1 MLDPRLV
8 SVIIPTYNR
17 HQLLQLTIESVL
29 AQTYPAIEI
38 IVVDDGSTD
47 GTATML
53 AQYAGRITHIRQA
66 NRGGTAA
73 RNAGIQAAS
82 GDYLTFLDHDDLILP
97 AKIER
102 QVRMLNTRPEIG
114 AACCRW
120 YYIDEDGHRVD
131 KIGPLPEGDV
141 FGRLVC
147 GCYLW
152 SGSPLIRRQCLD
164 KVGPFD
170 EAIWSSD
177 WDMWV
182 RIAQA
187 GYHFGCIQEPLG
199 SYRVLPD
206 STMADVARTEH
217 ADVAIL
223 DKVFS
228 DPQLPADVAALENQ
242 AYGTW
247 RFWLS
252 RRYYATGD
260 PENARRNLAEALN
273 LYPQL
278 LKDRAAFLQTLCNE
292 ALDVRVDDP
301 LGFIE
306 GVLDHLPP
314 AAAAIRP
321 YRLYLLSRVHTGLA
335 LRSYGFGKVA
345 DAQRQL
351 IDAIALY
358 PVMIEQPEDFARALF
373 ACAMRL
379 PVTPHTYVAT
389 VFQEL
394 PPEAARLARVQ
405 RRVLS
410 DVEIGCAFEDYFA
423 GKHRLATRRILRA
436 LRHRP
441 SWLANR
447 GVVSVLARSLLKVLN
462 GERAKDEWKMT
473 NDQ

>member
-1 MLDPRLV
+1 MLDSRLV

-17 HQLLQLTIESVL
+17 RQLLQLALESVL

-47 GTATML
+47 NTAAML
-53 AQYAGRITHIRQA
+53 AQYAGRITCIRQA

-73 RNAGIQAAS
+73 RNAGMLAAS
-82 GDYLTFLDHDDLILP
+82 GDYLSFLDHDDLMLP
-97 AKIER
+97 TKIER
-102 QVRMLNTRPEIG
+102 QVRMLTAQSKIG
-114 AACCRW
+114 VACCRW
-120 YYIDEDGHRVD
+120 YYVDKDGNRMD
-131 KIGPLPEGDV
+131 KIGMLPEGDV

-182 RIAQA
+182 RIAQT
-187 GYHFGCIQEPLG
+187 GYRFGCIQEPLG
-199 SYRVLPD
+199 SYRILPD
-206 STMADVARTEH
+206 STMSDVARTEH

-223 DKVFS
+223 DKVFA
-228 DPQLPADVAALENQ
+228 DPQLPAAVAALKNQ

-260 PENARRNLAEALN
+260 WENGRRNLAAALD
-273 LYPQL
+273 LYPHL
-278 LKDRAAFLQTLCNE
+278 LKDRAGFLETLCNE

-301 LGFIE
+301 FGFIE
-306 GVLDHLPP
+306 DVLDHLPLI
-314 AAAAIRP
+314 AAAIHP
-321 YRLYLLSRVHTGLA
+321 YRSYLLSRVHVGLA
-335 LRSYGFGKVA
+335 LRDYGFGRIA
-345 DAQRQL
+345 DAQCQL
-351 IDAIALY
+351 VDAIALY
-358 PVMIEQPEDFARALF
+358 PAMLEQPEDFARALF

-379 PVTPHTYVAT
+379 PVTPHPYVVT
-389 VFQEL
+389 VFQNL
-394 PPEAARLARVQ
+394 PPEAGRLKRVQ

-423 GKHRLATRRILRA
+423 GKHGLAARRILSA

-441 SWLANR
+441 SWLRNR
-447 GVVSVLARSLLKVLN
+447 GVVSVLVKSMPKLLT
-462 GERAKDEWKMT
+462 GEQANQE
-473 NDQ
+473 